1 LIDYNIKIKNL
12 KMTDMNFNDYQYLD
26 EQIKQ
31 LLECKPLPEDRIKAL
46 CEVAKEILVSESN
59 VQPVR
64 TPVTICGDIHG

>member
-1 LIDYNIKIKNL
+1 MKNL

-59 VQPVR
+59 V
-64 TPVTICGDIHG
+64 

>member
-1 LIDYNIKIKNL
+1 MSESIFYV
-12 KMTDMNFNDYQYLD
+12 YQYLD

-59 VQPVR
+59 V
-64 TPVTICGDIHG
+64 